1 MVCSRPANGLQPLS
15 EGLLIFLMRYLKP
28 LFHLSRRTKRI
39 IQLLADSVLIAFSF
53 LLAMLL
59 RLDSWAPLFMAK
71 TWLVLLF
78 MVPVSLLI
86 FVRLGFYRAIIRYM
100 NTKAIRV
107 ISAGVVGSAL
117 SLALTSYLL
126 NLPVPRSVPFIYA
139 MIAFITI
146 GGVRFGLRALYANSQ
161 LRYKRRVMV
170 YGAGSAGRQLV
181 ASLRLGQEYWPVALV
196 DDAPSL
202 QGASVEGLRVFG
214 PQAIQRLITDYG
226 VEKVL
231 LAMPS
236 APRSRRRELLQQLE
250 ALHLQVQ
257 TIPGHADLVSGKAKI
272 NEIRDVAIEDLLGRD
287 PVPPVDELMDANI
300 RGKVVMVSGAGGS
313 IGSELCRQIVM
324 RKPDTLLLFDIAE
337 HSLYRIEQELLQLS
351 EQHQLSVRIKAL
363 LGSVQQFNNSILHAF
378 GVQTIYHAAAY
389 KHVPMVEYNVVEGI
403 RNNVFGTYEL
413 AKQAV
418 AAGVESFVLISTD
431 KAVRPTNVMGASKR
445 LAELVCQAL
454 ATGEHKT
461 CFSMVRF
468 GNVLGSSGSV
478 VPLFRRQ
485 IEQGGPVTVTH
496 PEITRYFM
504 TIPEAAQ
511 LVIQAG
517 AMAKGG
523 EVFVLDM
530 GEPVKI
536 ADLAGHMVRL
546 CGLEPAMPVMELN
559 GTEQA
564 SDTAATAGDI
574 EIRFTGLR
582 PGEKLYEELLISE
595 LVVGTQHPRIMSAK
609 EAYWE
614 RARLERLLTRLSDA
628 CTHQRHDE
636 IRSLLLEAPLAYEP
650 QGEIVDLVWD
660 EHYHCLPDGAG
671 DADTTAEVV
680 KYPARSQAAS

>member
-1 MVCSRPANGLQPLS
+1 
-15 EGLLIFLMRYLKP
+15 
-28 LFHLSRRTKRI
+28 
-39 IQLLADSVLIAFSF
+39 
-53 LLAMLL
+53 
-59 RLDSWAPLFMAK
+59 
-71 TWLVLLF
+71 
-78 MVPVSLLI
+78 
-86 FVRLGFYRAIIRYM
+86 
-100 NTKAIRV
+100 
-107 ISAGVVGSAL
+107 
-117 SLALTSYLL
+117 
-126 NLPVPRSVPFIYA
+126 
-139 MIAFITI
+139 
-146 GGVRFGLRALYANSQ
+146 
-161 LRYKRRVMV
+161 
-170 YGAGSAGRQLV
+170 
-181 ASLRLGQEYWPVALV
+181 
-196 DDAPSL
+196 APSL

-272 NEIRDVAIEDLLGRD
+272 NEIRDVAIADLLGRD

-313 IGSELCRQIVM
+313 IGSEMCRQIVM
-324 RKPDTLLLFDIAE
+324 RKPDTLLLSDIAE

-351 EQHQLSVRIKAL
+351 EQHQLSVRLTAL
-363 LGSVQQFNNSILHAF
+363 LGSVQLFNNSILHAF

-389 KHVPMVEYNVVEGI
+389 NHVPMVEYNVVEGI

-517 AMAKGG
+517 VMAKGG

-530 GEPVKI
+530 GEPVRI
-536 ADLAGHMVRL
+536 VDLARRMIRLAGATVRNQTNP
-546 CGLEPAMPVMELN
+546 GGEIEL
-559 GTEQA
+559 
-564 SDTAATAGDI
+564 S
-574 EIRFTGLR
+574 FSGLR
-582 PGEKLYEELLISE
+582 PGEKLYEELLIASSSVDTGHAKIGCAE
-595 LVVGTQHPRIMSAK
+595 ETALEWPKLGPLIEEMDLAASRFQRGVVK
-609 EAYWE
+609 
-614 RARLERLLTRLSDA
+614 
-628 CTHQRHDE
+628 
-636 IRSLLLEAPLAYEP
+636 LLLQQAVPEYAAAEKDYDAIS
-650 QGEIVDLVWD
+650 GEEDVTPV
-660 EHYHCLPDGAG
+660 GASQSG
-671 DADTTAEVV
+671 NAKVV
-680 KYPARSQAAS
+680 PIQ